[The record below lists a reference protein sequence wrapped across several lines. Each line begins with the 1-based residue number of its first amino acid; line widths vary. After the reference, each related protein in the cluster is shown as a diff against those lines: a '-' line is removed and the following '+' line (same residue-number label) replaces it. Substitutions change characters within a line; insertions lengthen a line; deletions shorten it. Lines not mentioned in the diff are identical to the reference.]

1 MWFSCAA
8 SRTGSR
14 ERARGCIYEF
24 ICRRPGLLVN
34 VFHHVASINM
44 HDFMAVTGVTGL
56 ELLVP
61 RLKRLSGGLSKQRI
75 KRGTWLLTN
84 KTQVE

>member
-56 ELLVP
+56 VSIVLFVVRIDYLSHAKLL
-61 RLKRLSGGLSKQRI
+61 RD
-75 KRGTWLLTN
+75 T
-84 KTQVE
+84 